1 MDHGSLT
8 GDRGFE
14 SVFLQR
20 RVRRNF
26 ASRVTRRNVT
36 LGNPTLTSELKERLA
51 AGITADGRAR
61 HR

>member
-1 MDHGSLT
+1 
-8 GDRGFE
+8 
-14 SVFLQR
+14 
-20 RVRRNF
+20 
-26 ASRVTRRNVT
+26 

>member
-20 RVRRNF
+20 RVCANP
-26 ASRVTRRNVT
+26 VLTRT
-36 LGNPTLTSELKERLA
+36 QSALA
-51 AGITADGRAR
+51 RPR
-61 HR
+61 